1 MNHFLNFIIKY
12 NNELQLLF
20 FVGLVFFSWNV
31 ENALGIITNYKKW
44 KHASKNVGFIFTNL
58 PGQFILGFFIIKTIH
73 WTGVNHFGLLYYL
86 NIQNSVLLFVCSF
99 IMLDFGEYIYHIIM
113 HKVKRLWMMHA
124 VHHSDEVVDVSTT
137 LREHPLENIIRL
149 TFTLFW
155 IFLSGTVFW
164 ALILRQ
170 IIQVFTTL
178 FAHINYRLS
187 DKADKII
194 GLIFITPNLHQVH
207 HHYMQPYTDSNYGD
221 VLSIWDRIF
230 GTFKKMPAKDIVFGV
245 DVYMQKE
252 DIGNFKSILKI
263 PFGKYRISGG
273 KQAKIITMHEHLEP
287 ILFENKLSV

>member
-1 MNHFLNFIIKY
+1 MNHFLNFFIRH
-12 NNELQLLF
+12 NNELQLFF
-20 FVGLVFFSWNV
+20 FVGLIFFSWNV

-58 PGQFILGFFIIKTIH
+58 PGQFILGLLIIKTIH
-73 WTGVNHFGLLYYL
+73 WTTVNHFGLLYYL
-86 NIQNSVLLFVCSF
+86 NIHNSILLFVCSF
-99 IMLDFGEYIYHIIM
+99 IMLDFGEYIYHVIM

-137 LREHPLENIIRL
+137 FREHPLENIVRL
-149 TFTLFW
+149 TFTLLW
-155 IFLSGTVFW
+155 VFLSGTVFW

-170 IIQVFTTL
+170 IIQVFTTV

-207 HHYMQPYTDSNYGD
+207 HHYMQPYTNSNYGD

-230 GTFKKMPAKDIVFGV
+230 GTFQEMPAEKIVFGV
-245 DVYMQKE
+245 DDYMQKK
-252 DIGNFKSILKI
+252 DIGNFKSIFKI
-263 PFGKYRISGG
+263 PFGKYRISEK
-273 KQAKIITMHEHLEP
+273 KQDKITSMHPHLEP
-287 ILFENKLSV
+287 TLFKNELPV

>member
-20 FVGLVFFSWNV
+20 FVGLIFFSWNV

-58 PGQFILGFFIIKTIH
+58 PGQFILGLLIIKTIH
-73 WTGVNHFGLLYYL
+73 WTTVNHFGLLYYL
-86 NIQNSVLLFVCSF
+86 NIHNSILLFVCSF
-99 IMLDFGEYIYHIIM
+99 IMLDFGEYIYHVIM

-137 LREHPLENIIRL
+137 FREHPLENIVRL

-155 IFLSGTVFW
+155 VFLSGTAFW

-170 IIQVFTTL
+170 IIQVFTTV

-207 HHYMQPYTDSNYGD
+207 HHYMQPYTNSNYGD

-230 GTFKKMPAKDIVFGV
+230 GTFQEMPAEKIVFGV
-245 DVYMQKE
+245 DVYMQKK
-252 DIGNFKSILKI
+252 DIGNFKSIFKI
-263 PFGKYRISGG
+263 PFGKYRTSGG
-273 KQAKIITMHEHLEP
+273 KQNKIIKMHAQIKP
-287 ILFENKLSV
+287 TLFKNELPV

>member
-20 FVGLVFFSWNV
+20 FIGLIFFSWNV

-58 PGQFILGFFIIKTIH
+58 PGQFILGLLIIKTIH
-73 WTGVNHFGLLYYL
+73 WTGMNHFGLLYYFK
-86 NIQNSVLLFVCSF
+86 IHNSIMLFACSF

-113 HKVKRLWMMHA
+113 HKVKQLWMMHA

-137 LREHPLENIIRL
+137 LREHPLENIVRL

-155 IFLSGTVFW
+155 VLLSGTAFW

-170 IIQVFTTL
+170 IIQVFTTV

-187 DKADKII
+187 DKTDKII

-207 HHYMQPYTDSNYGD
+207 HHYMQPYTNSNYGD

-230 GTFKKMPAKDIVFGV
+230 GTFQEMPAEKIVFGV
-245 DVYMQKE
+245 DVYMQKK
-252 DIGNFKSILKI
+252 DIGNFKSIFKI
-263 PFGKYRISGG
+263 PFGKYIRLGG
-273 KQAKIITMHEHLEP
+273 KQDKIIKTHAKIKP
-287 ILFENKLSV
+287 SFVENEISV

>member
-99 IMLDFGEYIYHIIM
+99 IMLDFGEYIYHVIM
-113 HKVKRLWMMHA
+113 HKVRRLWMMHA

-149 TFTLFW
+149 TFTLLW

-263 PFGKYRISGG
+263 PFGKYRISGE
-273 KQAKIITMHEHLEP
+273 KQDKFTTMHPHVEP